1 MKPQST
7 LFLLLLA
14 FNFARPDNDEQL
26 GSSDECPSDPATCEL
41 ASDPLGLAACCR
53 ENSRASEGVCKSVV
67 GMGGQQLLRPPAA
80 DDSLEGLRAQL
91 AAVTAR
97 VNSMLDQSLAAAD
110 QCCQEPDNQ
119 MRFCQVRNLRLSL
132 IKYCTDVQCN

>member
-1 MKPQST
+1 MKPSPT

-14 FNFARPDNDEQL
+14 FNFARPDNEEQL
-26 GSSDECPSDPATCEL
+26 GLSDECPSDPATCEL
-41 ASDPLGLAACCR
+41 ASDPLGLAACCKD
-53 ENSRASEGVCKSVV
+53 NSRTSEGVCKSVV

-91 AAVTAR
+91 EAVTAR
-97 VNSMLDQSLAAAD
+97 VNSMLDQGLAAAD

-119 MRFCQVRNLRLSL
+119 MRFCQVRNLYTILF
-132 IKYCTDVQCN
+132 QF